1 MLRRRQSFIALVLL
15 LALAPALSAQTSRRP
30 LRVDDFSRFRN
41 VSDPQVSPDGNWVA
55 YVLGTTDV
63 KEDKSNTH
71 IWMVNID
78 GSNNRQITFSNES
91 ESSPRWSPDGKYLS
105 FTSSRPGK
113 ARGNQVWLLDRSGG
127 EAVQLT
133 EIKGRLQ
140 GHEWS
145 PDEIGRAHV

>member
-1 MLRRRQSFIALVLL
+1 MLRRRQSFIVLTLL
-15 LALAPALSAQTSRRP
+15 LALAAMTAAQTARRP
-30 LRVDDFSRFRN
+30 LKLDDLTRFRT

-55 YVLGTTDV
+55 YVVSTTDA
-63 KEDKSNTH
+63 KEDKSTSH

-91 ESSPRWSPDGKYLS
+91 ENSPRWSPDGKYLS

-127 EAVQLT
+127 EAMQLT
-133 EIKGRLQ
+133 ETKGTTSRT
-140 GHEWS
+140 
-145 PDEIGRAHV
+145 RMVT